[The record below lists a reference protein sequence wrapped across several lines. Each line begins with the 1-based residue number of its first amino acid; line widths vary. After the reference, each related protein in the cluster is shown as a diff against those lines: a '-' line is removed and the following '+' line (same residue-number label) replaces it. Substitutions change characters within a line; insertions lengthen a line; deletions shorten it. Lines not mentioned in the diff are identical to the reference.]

1 MQFLTKRMY
10 FFNSFDCPFW
20 KSLCIIELVSFAID
34 IAAEMEKYNA

>member
-1 MQFLTKRMY
+1 MQFSTKKLY

-34 IAAEMEKYNA
+34 IAAEMERYNA